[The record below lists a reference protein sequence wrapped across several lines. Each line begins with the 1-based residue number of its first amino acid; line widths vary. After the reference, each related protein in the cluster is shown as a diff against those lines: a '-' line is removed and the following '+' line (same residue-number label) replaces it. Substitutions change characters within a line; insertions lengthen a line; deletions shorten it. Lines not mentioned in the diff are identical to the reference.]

1 MIKKFKAKENDV
13 NRTLFKYLEK
23 MLDNVPISRLE
34 KLFREKDVRI
44 NDQKTNEKHY
54 NLMMKF

>member
-44 NDQKTNEKHY
+44 NGQITSY